1 MFPRGEIV
9 ATEIFVSLPV
19 KSVGK
24 SVEFFGKLGFTFDAQ
39 LTDETAACM
48 IMGQDIFVMLVT
60 EDEPKAFAPRKM
72 YDGARSTQPHRAMS

>member
-1 MFPRGEIV
+1 M

-19 KSVGK
+19 KSVSK
-24 SVEFFGKLGFTFDAQ
+24 SVEFFSKLGFTFDTQ

-60 EDEPKAFAPRKM
+60 EDEPKAVAPRRL
-72 YDGARSTQPHRAMS
+72 YNGARSTQAHMAMS